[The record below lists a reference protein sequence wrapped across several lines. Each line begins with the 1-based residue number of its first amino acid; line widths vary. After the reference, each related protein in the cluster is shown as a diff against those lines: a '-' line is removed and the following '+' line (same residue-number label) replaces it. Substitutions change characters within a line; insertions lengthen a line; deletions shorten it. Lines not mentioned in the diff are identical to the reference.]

1 MLRGSSWSP
10 RDMRESWMPHGW
22 FGARP
27 GDMLFWPKYQ
37 HYMHTQLAQLDN
49 VKARH
54 GLCC

>member
-1 MLRGSSWSP
+1 MQRGSSWSP
-10 RDMRESWMPHGW
+10 RDLRESWMPHGW

-27 GDMLFWPKYQ
+27 CDMLIWPKCQ
-37 HYMHTQLAQLDN
+37 HQVHTQLAQLDN